1 MKEKNKQFNNQ
12 FNKTIETPVK
22 NSDKLDL
29 LSGVITTLGYAVGVL
44 STLAAIEEKQEN
56 PSQNVQINQFQQ
68 EHLRQLNL
76 MQQQLDHLT
85 RQMAI
90 IERRTR

>member
-1 MKEKNKQFNNQ
+1 VKENKQFNQ
-12 FNKTIETPVK
+12 PLESAIK

-44 STLAAIEEKQEN
+44 STLATIQEEQEN
-56 PSQNVQINQFQQ
+56 PKGNVQMQQ
-68 EHLRQLNL
+68 EHLRQLNQ
-76 MQQQLDHLT
+76 MQQQLDHMT
-85 RQMAI
+85 RQIAL

>member
-1 MKEKNKQFNNQ
+1 MKENKQYNRPLEQ
-12 FNKTIETPVK
+12 DIK

-56 PSQNVQINQFQQ
+56 PKENVQIQQ
-68 EHLRQLNL
+68 EHLRQLNQ

-85 RQMAI
+85 RQIAL

>member
-1 MKEKNKQFNNQ
+1 MKGNNQ
-12 FNKTIETPVK
+12 FNKPLEQDIK

-44 STLAAIEEKQEN
+44 STLALIEEKQKTPTE
-56 PSQNVQINQFQQ
+56 NVQIQQ
-68 EHLRQLNL
+68 EHLRQLNQ
-76 MQQQLDHLT
+76 MQQQLDHMT
-85 RQMAI
+85 RQIAL